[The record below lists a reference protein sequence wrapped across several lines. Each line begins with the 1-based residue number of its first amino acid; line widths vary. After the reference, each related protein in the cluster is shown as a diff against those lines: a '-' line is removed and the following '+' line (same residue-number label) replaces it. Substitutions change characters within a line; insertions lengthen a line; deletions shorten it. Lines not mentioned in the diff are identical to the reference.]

1 MVQWPPARTQP
12 RNSTGEETQAPQMK
26 SMGEILKPLILLLR
40 CSVDQ
45 KKKKLLG
52 RRYDSIYLRQDNV
65 SLVMLENQVA
75 LEHQKAR

>member
-12 RNSTGEETQAPQMK
+12 RNSTGEESQAPQIK

-45 KKKKLLG
+45 KKKKKKLLG

-65 SLVMLENQVA
+65 SLVMTL